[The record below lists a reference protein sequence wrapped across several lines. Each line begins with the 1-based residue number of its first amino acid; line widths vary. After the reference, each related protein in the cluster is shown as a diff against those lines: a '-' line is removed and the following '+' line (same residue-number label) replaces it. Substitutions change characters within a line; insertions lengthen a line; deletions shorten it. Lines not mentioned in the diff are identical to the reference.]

1 VNGKDFRAKSVKTL
15 VMIKVTRILK
25 SNNVAKAIIGLIK
38 TLGII
43 SMKWTD
49 TLTIAESLYD
59 THPDIDPKTIRFTD
73 LMQWVLDLDG
83 FNDSPEKCGEKILE
97 AIQLAWIEEAE

>member
-1 VNGKDFRAKSVKTL
+1 MLKVKTL

-25 SNNVAKAIIGLIK
+25 SNNVASAIIGLIK

-43 SMKWTD
+43 TMKWTD

-59 THPDIDPKTIRFTD
+59 THPDIDPKIIRFTD
-73 LMQWVLDLDG
+73 LMQWVLDLEG

-97 AIQLAWIEEAE
+97 AIQLAWIEEAD

>member
-1 VNGKDFRAKSVKTL
+1 MLKITSL

-25 SNNVAKAIIGLIK
+25 SNNVTSVIIALIK

-43 SMKWTD
+43 AMKWTD

-59 THPDIDPKTIRFTD
+59 THPDIDPKIIRFTD

-97 AIQLAWIEEAE
+97 AIQLAWIEEAA

>member
-1 VNGKDFRAKSVKTL
+1 MLKITSL
-15 VMIKVTRILK
+15 VTIKVTRILK
-25 SNNVAKAIIGLIK
+25 SNNVTSAIIGFIK

-43 SMKWTD
+43 AMKWTD

-59 THPDIDPKTIRFTD
+59 THPDIDPKIIRFTD

>member
-1 VNGKDFRAKSVKTL
+1 MLKITSL

-25 SNNVAKAIIGLIK
+25 SNNVTSVIIGLIK
-38 TLGII
+38 ILGII
-43 SMKWTD
+43 AMKWTD

-59 THPDIDPKTIRFTD
+59 THPDIDPKIIRFTD